1 VACVGDFAGAAI
13 KSTSI
18 EDNGEPKLEPEPI
31 VPFALVLLMRCAAGL
46 SGALIADPA
55 APGRGARA
63 GLLVLL
69 AGAAVALPYAEW
81 REPMKGWLPP
91 AVLGVFVLPVLN
103 VASKRLVG
111 TSLPVALAL
120 ALIVRVA
127 EDSYGWTGPN
137 VTAPVFYLVAMHQA
151 LFDAEELLDTR
162 YSDALRRGI
171 AAREDTSL
179 LPRFGAERAP
189 APAELAAV
197 VTRATHVPRAPKRGA
212 ARVPRI
218 IRPLTTIAVLFYF
231 STELPVSDTLNFV
244 GHESTEMMKKLGK
257 HQNNLNKNPNDID
270 AILAMQSEMNIF
282 VRKTLRAPI
291 VDYMAHYTGAHY
303 FNSVYEDHHATL
315 GLEPDASKSQIKK
328 AFRTLSLTMHP
339 DKHPNDPTAASR
351 FEKLQ
356 RANDVLTK
364 KDSGISYREKLAHE
378 TMGVLINALLMLQ
391 FLVPSIFVACLFLAP
406 GNLLEPLIGAMKAKL
421 GGKKTS
427 GKGVGAGEDL
437 EGDFASATQG
447 RTLAAAAEARLMTGD
462 CRWWA
467 QQLAHAD
474 AAAAAGL
481 GGGVERYGERAASE
495 LNASMK
501 AAGMSPADATEMK
514 DKARA
519 EVQKALEGL
528 RGSEARK
535 ALWEAREQAGG
546 VYEGL
551 RWARTAALLSELR
564 ASPGAS
570 YSGTPWSQAE
580 EAARSLAAPAGEAP
594 AKVVA
599 EGLGSAARDIS
610 GAEEREAFL
619 VASLQAF
626 QHRVGGR
633 EKSFS
638 LPKIK
643 EGKKHA

>member
-1 VACVGDFAGAAI
+1 MDMD
-13 KSTSI
+13 S
-18 EDNGEPKLEPEPI
+18 GEPKLEPEPI
-31 VPFALVLLMRCAAGL
+31 VPFALVLLMRGAAGL
-46 SGALIADPA
+46 AGALIADPA
-55 APGRGARA
+55 AAGRGARA
-63 GLLVLL
+63 GLLVLF
-69 AGAAVALPYAEW
+69 AGAAVALSYAEW

-91 AVLGVFVLPVLN
+91 AAVGVFALPVLN

-120 ALIVRVA
+120 VLLVRVA

-137 VTAPVFYLVAMHQA
+137 VTAPVFYLLALHQA
-151 LFDAEELLDTR
+151 FFEAEELLEAR
-162 YSDALRRGI
+162 YSGALRRGV
-171 AAREDTSL
+171 AAQKDTSL
-179 LPRFGAERAP
+179 LPRFGVERAP
-189 APAELAAV
+189 APAEMATAV
-197 VTRATHVPRAPKRGA
+197 ARATHVPRAPKRGS

-218 IRPLTTIAVLFYF
+218 LRPLATIAVLIYF
-231 STELPVSDTLNFV
+231 STELPISDTLNFV
-244 GHESTEMMKKLGK
+244 GRESQVMMKKLEK
-257 HQNNLNKNPNDID
+257 HQNKINKNPNDID
-270 AILAMQSEMNIF
+270 AIMAMQSEMNIF
-282 VRKTLRAPI
+282 VRKTVRAPI
-291 VDYMAHYTGAHY
+291 VDYMADYTGAHY
-303 FNSVYEDHHATL
+303 FNSVYEDHHGTL
-315 GLEPDASKSQIKK
+315 GLEPDASKSQIKR

-364 KDSGISYREKLAHE
+364 KDSGINYREKLVHE
-378 TMGVLINALLMLQ
+378 TMGLLINTVLMLQ
-391 FLVPSIFVACLFLAP
+391 VLVPSIFVICFFLAP
-406 GNLLEPLIGAMKAKL
+406 GNLLEPLIGAMKAKV
-421 GGKKTS
+421 GGKKAS

-462 CRWWA
+462 CEWWA

-481 GGGVERYGERAASE
+481 GGGTLAARYGERAASE
-495 LNASMK
+495 LDASVK
-501 AAGMSPADATEMK
+501 AVGMSPADAAEMK

-519 EVQKALEGL
+519 KVQAVLEGL
-528 RGSEARK
+528 GGSEARK

-599 EGLGSAARDIS
+599 EALGSAARGIA
-610 GAEEREAFL
+610 GPEQREAFL